1 MTTEPN
7 PFDAALN
14 ATAEMPPLYGEFVLD
29 AFFGV
34 LEKGVGKVVYNP
46 QTHSPS
52 QRRTIIKVGII
63 PLVETKLQFA
73 MEREFIAEFPKDGWL
88 KVTLPSLHALNVED
102 LKALHGQYVK
112 AESVTYGT
120 YTKQGTGDV
129 RDLTAP
135 KITAIYG
142 SREEC
147 LEAYYAETGAER
159 IDTSIP
165 GFDDINQQVGLPTE
179 GAQLPS
185 TPQADNGSG
194 SKKTALAF
202 LPAIVRSCRQPDN
215 SIDLET
221 LGKKL
226 AETPL
231 LKDHFEATSPEVI
244 AEVEKALAEPAF

>member
-1 MTTEPN
+1 VTTEPN
-7 PFDAALN
+7 PFDTALN

-34 LEKGVGKVVYNP
+34 LEKGIGKVVYNP
-46 QTHSPS
+46 QQHSPA

-73 MEREFIAEFPKDGWL
+73 LEREFIAEFPKDGWL
-88 KVTLPSLHALNVED
+88 KVTLPSLHALNVKD

-120 YTKQGTGDV
+120 YTKQGTDDV

-135 KITAIYG
+135 KVTAIYG

-165 GFDDINQQVGLPTE
+165 GFDDINEQLGLPTDPPP
-179 GAQLPS
+179 A
-185 TPQADNGSG
+185 AADDNGSG

-215 SIDLET
+215 SIDLEM
-221 LGKKL
+221 LADKL
-226 AETPL
+226 ATTPL
-231 LKDHFEATSPEVI
+231 LKEHFTVTSQEVI
-244 AEVEKALAEPAF
+244 TEVEKALAEPAF